1 MKTKILFNMSVFLI
15 LFGVN
20 LLPVQAQKNTT
31 NRGNSNKD
39 NNRSYIGLRYLGP
52 RIPYTLP
59 AYLDHPKGIQYF
71 GSWIVDDPGYP
82 SLALGS
88 RATVYGISQVKKGN
102 QEMLWFEI
110 VVNRDRTGNPSQW
123 LVIDVLTLPKTNKSY
138 TMVGQGGSCR
148 RNGVSDHDII
158 AVAKIQDTEYF
169 RQIQKAWRANRKT
182 RKFEAISTKG
192 VICENTGYGL

>member
-1 MKTKILFNMSVFLI
+1 MKSNILFNLSVFLI

-20 LLPVQAQKNTT
+20 LLPVQAQKNT
-31 NRGNSNKD
+31 NRVNSNKD
-39 NNRSYIGLRYLGP
+39 NNQSYIGLRYDPPPLLDAYKP
-52 RIPYTLP
+52 N
-59 AYLDHPKGIQYF
+59 YLDHPKGIQYF
-71 GSWIVDDPGYP
+71 GGWIVDDPGYP
-82 SLALGS
+82 SLAPGS

-192 VICENTGYGL
+192 VICLNTDSGD

>member
-1 MKTKILFNMSVFLI
+1 MKSKILFNLSVFLI

-20 LLPVQAQKNTT
+20 LLPVYAQKNT
-31 NRGNSNKD
+31 NRVNSKKD
-39 NNRSYIGLRYLGP
+39 NNRSYIGLRYLPPLVTPG
-52 RIPYTLP
+52 
-59 AYLDHPKGIQYF
+59 YLDHPKGIQYF
-71 GSWIVDDPGYP
+71 GGWTWTVDDPGYP
-82 SLALGS
+82 SLTPGS

-123 LVIDVLTLPKTNKSY
+123 LVIDVFNVPKMNKSY
-138 TMVGQGGSCR
+138 TLIGYHCL
-148 RNGVSDHDII
+148 RNGIRDYSII
-158 AVAKIQDTEYF
+158 AVAKDTNSEYF

-192 VICENTGYGL
+192 VICENTGYGV

>member
-1 MKTKILFNMSVFLI
+1 MKSKILFNLSVFLI
-15 LFGVN
+15 LFGVD
-20 LLPVQAQKNTT
+20 LLPVHAQKNT
-31 NRGNSNKD
+31 NQVNSNKD

-52 RIPYTLP
+52 RVPYTHP

-71 GSWIVDDPGYP
+71 GGWVVDDIEYP
-82 SLALGS
+82 KPS
-88 RATVYGISQVKKGN
+88 VYGISRVKKGN
-102 QEMLWFEI
+102 QEMLWFYM
-110 VVNRDRTGNPSQW
+110 VVDRDRKGNPSQL
-123 LVIDVLTLPKTNKSY
+123 LVLDVFSVPKMNKSY
-138 TMVGQGGSCR
+138 TLIGYDCL
-148 RNGVSDHDII
+148 RNGIRDYSII

>member
-1 MKTKILFNMSVFLI
+1 MKTKILFNMSMFLI

-20 LLPVQAQKNTT
+20 LLPVYAQKNT

-39 NNRSYIGLRYLGP
+39 NNRSYIGLRYRGP
-52 RIPYTLP
+52 RLP
-59 AYLDHPKGIQYF
+59 FTPSDYLDYPKGIQYF
-71 GSWIVDDPGYP
+71 GGWIVDDPGSP
-82 SLALGS
+82 SLTPGS
-88 RATVYGISQVKKGN
+88 RSTVYGISQVKKGN

-110 VVNRDRTGNPSQW
+110 VVNRDGTGNPSR
-123 LVIDVLTLPKTNKSY
+123 LVIDVLTVPKTNKSY
-138 TMVGQGGSCR
+138 TMVGQGGSCL

-192 VICENTGYGL
+192 VICLNTDSGD